1 MLSEAVGVC
10 GATKGISRHKET
22 WWWNDEVAVLVQEKK
37 RLFRLWKGP
46 RKCKCQK
53 RRRCKKRCRC
63 GDCKCKKKTGHPQ
76 DVNADLES
84 MKENYNRAKRAAKL
98 AIFNAKNAERL
109 KFCEELE
116 DEDRKGNVFR
126 EAKQLVRKNRDVVG
140 AGCVR
145 DNVGKIVVEEEKLL
159 EVWKEHYDKIS
170 NEEFSWDREGLTE
183 VKPVCGPGEKFQKWK
198 LRLLLVR

>member
-1 MLSEAVGVC
+1 M
-10 GATKGISRHKET
+10 
-22 WWWNDEVAVLVQEKK
+22 
-37 RLFRLWKGP
+37 
-46 RKCKCQK
+46 
-53 RRRCKKRCRC
+53 
-63 GDCKCKKKTGHPQ
+63 
-76 DVNADLES
+76 NADLES

-98 AIFNAKNAERL
+98 AIYNAKNAERL

-126 EAKQLVRKNRDVVG
+126 VAKQLVRKNRDVVG

-183 VKPVCGPGEKFQKWK
+183 VKPVCGPGEKISEVEVEAAIGKMK
-198 LRLLLVR
+198 LGKAAGP